1 MWERWLQE
9 NCVSLPQN
17 LLDRSISQVSNTVKS
32 ANTKKDQYPQVW
44 RENRQWRQEEV
55 VLHDYCFDWQ
65 NCQLMP
71 VYRVNLLILVHT
83 HVQTTMSFSET
94 GLWDRHY
101 SGIVW
106 SHWRKGEGLLCILR
120 TSCLGCAPV
129 CRYLTYWLYSKEPF
143 NRTTILSFS
152 STFSKCFAV
161 NVIAHQM
168 ATKRDTL
175 WTAARVHTHKHIHE
189 PRTQLLIL

>member
-44 RENRQWRQEEV
+44 RKNRQWHQEEV

-83 HVQTTMSFSET
+83 HVQITMSFSET
-94 GLWDRHY
+94 GLWERHY
-101 SGIVW
+101 SGTVW
-106 SHWRKGEGLLCILR
+106 SHWRKGEGGSALHPQDFLFG
-120 TSCLGCAPV
+120 SAPV
-129 CRYLTYWLYSKEPF
+129 CRYLTYWLYSKDPF

-161 NVIAHQM
+161 DIIAHQM
-168 ATKRDTL
+168 ATKCDTQ
-175 WTAARVHTHKHIHE
+175 WAEAYTHKHIYVN
-189 PRTQLLIL
+189 RALIL